1 MGYFSERDIDLQY
14 DLEDDMMVF
23 DRKQRVYLSSYDIPD
38 DKAKLKRRRRQWQRK
53 LD

>member
-23 DRKQRVYLSSYDIPD
+23 DRKQRTYLSSYDIPD
-38 DKAKLKRRRRQWQRK
+38 DKERRRRQWQRK